1 MRLISTMM
9 KSMKRVLNVRYILP
23 LVVGVAVMLYF
34 GLALPSLLR
43 FQEQLQLFLCSG
55 SYASDVCYLPGGVAD
70 YVGRFVTQF
79 FLHTWGGVTLLSLLL
94 VTLYV
99 AVVQL
104 IVNRPIV
111 NRLIVHVLAL
121 LPVLL
126 MCRFLSD
133 DSALLGGLVAL
144 LLVVLAAMRLPR
156 RNLMAQGMVA
166 LVLLPAMYQLAG
178 PLALLLA
185 VMAAGAM
192 LRAERSLVT
201 AVWIIVLTIEA
212 LVLPFVWRELLV
224 LPLDRLFYGLHY
236 YRNPQVTPV
245 WLWASGIMVTVLYV
259 LPLREPKCG
268 MRSWT
273 MCIAWASVTAMVCV
287 VAMGYN
293 ARVEEAMHY
302 DFMARM
308 QHWNRI
314 MRTADQRKPNGQIPV
329 TALNLA
335 LAMKGR
341 MADHMFEYQQNG
353 STGLLPV
360 FVRDAVSPLVTSEAY
375 YQLGMVNT
383 AQRFTFEAQEAIP
396 DFQKSVRCYKRLA
409 ETNLICGRY
418 EVARKYLMA
427 LRQTL
432 FYREWA
438 DETLALLGNEEAI
451 DRHEEYG
458 RLRQCIVADDYF
470 YSERDIPQMLGRQF
484 LANPT
489 NRIAFEYLLAA
500 NLLAGDI
507 GTFVQCFDMGFTQLG
522 YSQIPTAWQ
531 QALLMWWSRTHT
543 AQEQMPGGIRPE
555 VKQQLNEFY
564 AMVQQKRPEAE
575 IAQRFGETYWY
586 YYFYMRPK

>member
-1 MRLISTMM
+1 
-9 KSMKRVLNVRYILP
+9 
-23 LVVGVAVMLYF
+23 MLYF
-34 GLALPSLLR
+34 GLALPSCLR
-43 FQEQLQLFLCSG
+43 FQEQFQLFLFNV
-55 SYASDVCYLPGGVAD
+55 SYAREVCSLPGGVAD
-70 YVGRFVTQF
+70 YVGRFITQF
-79 FLHTWGGVTLLSLLL
+79 FLHPWEGVALLTILL
-94 VTLYV
+94 VALQQSIV
-99 AVVQL
+99 KL
-104 IVNRPIV
+104 IVYRPIE
-111 NRLIVHVLAL
+111 NNLIVHLFSL

-126 MCRFLSD
+126 MCRFLCD
-133 DSALLGGLVAL
+133 DSALVGGLVAL
-144 LLVVLAAMRLPR
+144 LLVVLATMRLPR
-156 RNLMAQGMVA
+156 RNLMAQGIVA
-166 LVLLPAMYQLAG
+166 LVLLPLLYQLAG
-178 PLALLLA
+178 PLSLLLA
-185 VMAAGAM
+185 LMSAGAM
-192 LRAERSLVT
+192 MRTERSFVT
-201 AVWIIVLTIEA
+201 IVWIIVLFLEA
-212 LVLPFVWRELLV
+212 LVLPFVWHELLV

-236 YRNPQVTPV
+236 YRNPLVAPA
-245 WLWASGIMVTVLYV
+245 WLWSSGIMVSVLYV
-259 LPLREPKCG
+259 LPSRVLRCG
-268 MRSWT
+268 MRGLT
-273 MCIAWASVTAMVCV
+273 MCFAWISVAAMVCV

-293 ARVEEAMHY
+293 ARVEEALHY

-308 QHWNRI
+308 HHWNRI

-341 MADHMFEYQQNG
+341 MADHMFEYHQNG
-353 STGLLPV
+353 YTGLLPV

-375 YQLGMVNT
+375 YQLGMINT

-396 DFQKSVRCYKRLA
+396 DYQKSVRCYKRLA

-418 EVARKYLMA
+418 EVARKYLLA

-432 FYREWA
+432 FYCDWA
-438 DETLALLGNEEAI
+438 EEILSLLGNEDAI

-470 YSERDIPQMLGRQF
+470 YSDRDIPQMLGRQF

-500 NLLAGDI
+500 NLLAGDLD
-507 GTFVQCFDMGFTQLG
+507 TFVQCFDMGFTQLG
-522 YSQIPTAWQ
+522 YSQIPAVWQ
-531 QALLMWWSRTHT
+531 QALLMWWSRSHT
-543 AQEQMPGGIRPE
+543 AQEQMPGGIRTE